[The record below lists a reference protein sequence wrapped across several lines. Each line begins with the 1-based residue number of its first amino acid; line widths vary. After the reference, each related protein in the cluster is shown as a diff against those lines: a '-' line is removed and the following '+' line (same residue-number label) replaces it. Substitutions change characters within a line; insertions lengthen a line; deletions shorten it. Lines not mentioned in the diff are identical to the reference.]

1 MSQMFPVSGFKW
13 VKNASQMQNVEEL
26 VVTYIIYR
34 DIYEKLKTRMR

>member
-1 MSQMFPVSGFKW
+1 MSQMFPVSGFQW
-13 VKNASQMQNVEEL
+13 IKNAFQKQKVEEL